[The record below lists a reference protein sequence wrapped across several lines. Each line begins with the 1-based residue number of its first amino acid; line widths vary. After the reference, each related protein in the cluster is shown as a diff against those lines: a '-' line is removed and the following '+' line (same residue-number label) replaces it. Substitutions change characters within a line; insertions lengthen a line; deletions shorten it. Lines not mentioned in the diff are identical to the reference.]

1 MNQNAYQE
9 ITNKIINQL
18 QNGTV
23 PWEQPWFGANG
34 ATSYA
39 TGKQYSLL
47 NQLLL
52 GDSSEYL
59 TWNQIQQN
67 NAHLRKGSRGKRVFF
82 YKTLAKPVT
91 DDKGEIVSIKQIP
104 FLKTYTVFKVEDCD
118 GIKPRWQTKH
128 EGVIDTSS
136 IKQFKDAI
144 QKYLDREHIELKHDT
159 NEAYYSK
166 KHDFINLPPISNFKS
181 VEDYAGTLV
190 HEVTHSS
197 GAAHRLNRNPNN
209 IPAPF
214 GSKEYSREELV
225 AEMGASFLLKKFNID
240 TQRTLEQNAAY
251 IKNWISILSN
261 DISLVAV
268 AAGRA
273 EKAVQYILGNEE

>member
-1 MNQNAYQE
+1 M
-9 ITNKIINQL
+9 
-18 QNGTV
+18 
-23 PWEQPWFGANG
+23 
-34 ATSYA
+34 
-39 TGKQYSLL
+39 
-47 NQLLL
+47 LL
-52 GDSSEYL
+52 GDSCEYL

-67 NAHLRKGSRGKRVFF
+67 NAHLRRGSFGKRVFF
-82 YKTLAKPVT
+82 YKLLSKPVT

-104 FLKTYTVFKVEDCD
+104 FLKTYTVFKVDDCD

-128 EGVIDTSS
+128 EGVTDTSS
-136 IKQFKDAI
+136 IKQFEDAI

-159 NEAYYSK
+159 NEAYYSQ

-181 VEDYAGTLV
+181 VEDYAGTLA

-209 IPAPF
+209 IAAPF

-225 AEMGASFLLKKFNID
+225 AEMGASFMLKKFDID
-240 TQRTLEQNAAY
+240 TRRTLEQSAAY
-251 IKNWISILSN
+251 IKNWISVLSN

-273 EKAVQYILGNEE
+273 EKAVQYILGEE